1 VRCQNDETDQIDEF
15 DDEATEPR
23 HIVIPDRPGAAGHC
37 VGSREALQI
46 AGLLGGDRPTASRR

>member
-15 DDEATEPR
+15 DDEDGEPR
-23 HIVIPDRPGAAGHC
+23 HIVMPGAAGHC